1 MGENSFK
8 VNQKEETK
16 LSVSEGKGLFARL
29 EKRLQLEKYFEDG
42 FPIRHF
48 PRVVFVFTL
57 GLVYIGNT
65 HYAEQ
70 TVHAINRAQ
79 TEVEDLRAD
88 FTTLKAQ
95 LMYSSKQ
102 SEVAKKVKDQGLEE
116 SMNPPFKVEVDLD
129 GY

>member
-1 MGENSFK
+1 MAENTFK
-8 VNQKEETK
+8 VETK
-16 LSVSEGKGLFARL
+16 TEKAPPAGGKSLFSGLER
-29 EKRLQLEKYFEDG
+29 RLQLEKYFEEG
-42 FPIRHF
+42 FPVRHL

-57 GLVYIGNT
+57 ILVYIGNT

-70 TVHAINRAQ
+70 TVHAINKVQ

-102 SEVAKKVKDQGLEE
+102 SEVARKVKQQGLEE
-116 SMNPPFKVEVDLD
+116 STIPPFKIEVDPD

>member
-1 MGENSFK
+1 MAENTFK
-8 VNQKEETK
+8 VETK
-16 LSVSEGKGLFARL
+16 TEKTPPAGGKSLFSGLER
-29 EKRLQLEKYFEDG
+29 RLQLEKYFEEG
-42 FPIRHF
+42 FPVRHL
-48 PRVVFVFTL
+48 PRVVFVFAL
-57 GLVYIGNT
+57 ILVYIGNT

-70 TVHAINRAQ
+70 TVHAINKAQ

-102 SEVAKKVKDQGLEE
+102 SEVARKIKHQGLEE
-116 SMNPPFKVEVDLD
+116 STVPPFKIEVDPD